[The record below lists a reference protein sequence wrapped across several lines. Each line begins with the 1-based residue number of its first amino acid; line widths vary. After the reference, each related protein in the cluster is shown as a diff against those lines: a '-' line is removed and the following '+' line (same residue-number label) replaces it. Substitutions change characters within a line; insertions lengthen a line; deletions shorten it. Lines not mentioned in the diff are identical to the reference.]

1 MRKQGRMEQGS
12 DLNFKAKKTSEKLS
26 ENVHIFA
33 NDPSLA
39 FFRIQEHIRK
49 VLPAIIEKRAEVL
62 GLQSNLQGHCFDME
76 YGVQALKSIE
86 KSESTFYNIQEILK
100 TSIFLKQQLK
110 YEESRKKTKKES
122 IKNSVYKRFSA
133 HLALELPDLP
143 DFSGVMRDTTQRMET
158 IIATGQ
164 GLTNIST
171 TQSNSVELQRSHTTL
186 H

>member
-1 MRKQGRMEQGS
+1 
-12 DLNFKAKKTSEKLS
+12 
-26 ENVHIFA
+26 
-33 NDPSLA
+33 
-39 FFRIQEHIRK
+39 
-49 VLPAIIEKRAEVL
+49 
-62 GLQSNLQGHCFDME
+62 ME

-86 KSESTFYNIQEILK
+86 KSENTFYNIQEILK